1 MFGMGR
7 RRARKERWE
16 AGFRPE
22 WRDLLA
28 QRLDHWKLL
37 DDDER
42 ARLEWIALGLI
53 VDKTW
58 EAAQGFEL
66 DDEIIVTI
74 AGQAALIAI
83 GLPDDCYSH
92 VGSIIVHPT
101 TVVRTGEHSQV
112 SGLVSDAPMAILG
125 EAHYGGPVIIV
136 WDAVLKEARHP
147 GSGHNVVFH
156 EFAHKLDMLDGSVD
170 GTPPL
175 ATPEQFGRWVEVCTQ
190 VFEQV
195 ARGEAGHSLEP
206 YASVNPAEFFAVAT
220 EVFFDNPVGLRHE
233 HPDLYAVLSDYYRQ
247 DPFGRVQRQS
257 RS

>member
-1 MFGMGR
+1 MFGMAR
-7 RRARKERWE
+7 RRARKERLS
-16 AGFRPE
+16 AGFLPE
-22 WRDLLA
+22 WQVLLGE
-28 QRLDHWKLL
+28 RLAHWSLL

-42 ARLEWIALGLI
+42 ERLEQIAFGLI

-58 EAAQGFEL
+58 EASQGFEL

-83 GLPDDCYSH
+83 GLPDDCYSD

-101 TVVRTGEHSQV
+101 TVVLTGEHSQV
-112 SGLVSDAPMAILG
+112 SGLVSDEPMSILG

-147 GSGHNVVFH
+147 GRGHNVVFH
-156 EFAHKLDMLDGSVD
+156 EFAHKLDMIDGTID

-175 ATPEQFGRWVEVCTQ
+175 ATPEQFARWVDVCTQ
-190 VFEQV
+190 VFDQV

-206 YASVNPAEFFAVAT
+206 YTSVNPAEFFAVAT
-220 EVFFDNPVGLRHE
+220 EVFFDNPEGLHHE
-233 HPDLYAVLSDYYRQ
+233 HPDLYEVLSDYYRQ
-247 DPFGRVQRQS
+247 DPLGRVRR
-257 RS
+257 RSSS